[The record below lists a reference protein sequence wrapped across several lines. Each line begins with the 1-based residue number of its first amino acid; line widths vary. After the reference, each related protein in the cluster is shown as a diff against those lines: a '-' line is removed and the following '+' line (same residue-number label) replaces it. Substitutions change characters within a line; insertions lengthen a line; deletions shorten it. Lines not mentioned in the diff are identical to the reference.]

1 MKIHL
6 SNFTPV
12 LDDMVDKYGIVT
24 AMVYG
29 AMMRFAQISS
39 GICWASQETIA
50 KRAGISAKTVHR
62 HESILEAAGLIEL
75 VKHEAGE
82 TIHYRVIDVMV
93 VETAIVK
100 DEGGWDTESEGVGQ
114 KVRGGRTQSPT
125 KIQLRNKEDN
135 NVENEEQFSTCEK
148 SDLQPQIIY
157 EDCNEEGIPSSP
169 PKKKKERQP
178 APEIFKIAEALAEVT
193 GMSFAINSK
202 QLFATA
208 RELMKDPRVSAE
220 YIRMIYSPGQVW
232 YQKDWRG
239 KTGVKPKL
247 YQIRETLFTFDIKAD
262 NVITG
267 DIKSR

>member
-100 DEGGWDTESEGVGQ
+100 DEGGWDRESEGVGQ
-114 KVRGGRTQSPT
+114 RVRGGRTESPT

-135 NVENEEQFSTCEK
+135 VENEEQFSTCEK
-148 SDLQPQIIY
+148 PPDLQPQIIY
-157 EDCNEEGIPSSP
+157 EDCNEDGLTLP
-169 PKKKKERQP
+169 PQKKKREPQP
-178 APEIFKIAEALAEVT
+178 EVFKIAEALAEVT

-202 QLFATA
+202 QLYATA

-220 YIRMIYSPGQVW
+220 YIRMIYSPGQIW

-247 YQIRETLFTFDIKAD
+247 YQIRETLFTFDIKAS

-267 DIKSR
+267 DVKSR